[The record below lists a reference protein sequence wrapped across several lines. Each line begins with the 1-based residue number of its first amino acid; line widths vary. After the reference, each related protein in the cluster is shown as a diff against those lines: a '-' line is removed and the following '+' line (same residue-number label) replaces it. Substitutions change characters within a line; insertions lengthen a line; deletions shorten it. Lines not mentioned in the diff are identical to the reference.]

1 MKKWK
6 VFIFFLFASCV
17 VANAQ
22 KNDTIYLMN
31 GDRITGEL
39 KKVETAL
46 ITLKTDAMKTLSIEV
61 AKVNT
66 IYSKKYF
73 EFRTISGARYYGSIQ
88 KADAKGTINLITGFD
103 TIPKPLWD
111 LTVISPINNRF
122 FQRIDGSIDLGLNYT
137 KSIDVFQYNFNAW
150 STYRSTH
157 ASTRID
163 LTSILSESGDTSF
176 SKNNDFGLNY
186 TRYLPNKWFAR
197 AQIDVQQNTELNL
210 EHRVQSGPA
219 VGYDIVRTSPM
230 RLYALAGLLVNREK
244 LLSTVDP
251 SINLE
256 GLVSMYY
263 TWDRYV
269 HPKVDISCG
278 LDVYPSFS
286 VAGRVR
292 LEFDTSIKYELL
304 TDVFINVSY
313 YQNYDN
319 KPSADGFSKNDYG
332 IVTSL
337 GYTF

>member
-1 MKKWK
+1 MKKWI
-6 VFIFFLFASCV
+6 VFNFFWV
-17 VANAQ
+17 GIWIVANAQ

-66 IYSKKYF
+66 MYSKKYF
-73 EFRTISGARYYGSIQ
+73 EFRTISGARYYGSID
-88 KADAKGTINLITGFD
+88 KAAAIGSINLITGFD

-111 LTVISPINNRF
+111 LSVISRINNRF
-122 FQRIDGSIDLGLNYT
+122 FQRIDGSVDLGLNYT
-137 KSIDVFQYNFNAW
+137 KSIDVFQYNLNSW
-150 STYRSTH
+150 VTYRATH
-157 ASTRID
+157 TSTRID
-163 LTSILSESGDTSF
+163 LTSILSQSGDDAF
-176 SKNNDFGLNY
+176 SKNNDLGLNH

-197 AQIDVQQNTELNL
+197 VQIDVQQNTELNL
-210 EHRVQSGPA
+210 DHRVQLGPA
-219 VGYDIVRTSPM
+219 AGYDIIRTSPM
-230 RLYALAGLLVNREK
+230 RLYALTGILLNREQ
-244 LLSTVDP
+244 LITVDDP
-251 SINLE
+251 SINVE
-256 GLVSMYY
+256 GLVTMYY
-263 TWDRYV
+263 TWDRYI

-278 LDVYPSFS
+278 IDVYPSFS

-319 KPSADGFSKNDYG
+319 KPDADGISKNDYG